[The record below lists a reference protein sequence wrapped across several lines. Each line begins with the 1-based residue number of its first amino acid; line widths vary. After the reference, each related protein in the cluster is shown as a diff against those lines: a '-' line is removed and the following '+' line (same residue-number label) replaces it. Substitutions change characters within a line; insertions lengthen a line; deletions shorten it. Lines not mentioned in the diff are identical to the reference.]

1 MVGGSGD
8 FAAAIVAAVVLVMVG
23 LVLVVLGE
31 RSRSGRLRRNTFAG
45 VRTRTTLSSDAAW
58 NAAQRASAS
67 FTIVAGCGAAFG
79 GLVLALVALLG
90 ENPAGLADVASTIAL
105 ATAGWASGWAIAGGV
120 AGQRAAQKNTRAN

>member
-8 FAAAIVAAVVLVMVG
+8 SAAVIVAAVVLVLVG
-23 LVLVVLGE
+23 IVLVVLGE
-31 RSRSGRLRRNTFAG
+31 RGRSGRLRRNRLAG
-45 VRTRTTLSSDAAW
+45 VRTRMTLSSDAAW

-79 GLVLALVALLG
+79 GLVLALAAILG

-105 ATAGWASGWAIAGGV
+105 ATAAWASGWAIAGGV
-120 AGQRAAQKNTRAN
+120 AGQRAAEKTTRAN